1 MSDVQQVI
9 RREEWGDVAILRILT
24 NSVDAISASAIEQAC
39 TEMKPI
45 TVLDFADVAFINS
58 AGISVLL
65 KFVVAARKN
74 GHKVFC
80 IHVSPHHQK
89 IFKMVEMTR
98 FMPII
103 EEQDLAA
110 YTTASGAQ
118 QPTIA

>member
-1 MSDVQQVI
+1 MDAVI
-9 RREEWGDVAILRILT
+9 QREEFGDVSVLRITT
-24 NSVDAISASAIEQAC
+24 NSVDAVSAAAIETAC
-39 TEMKPI
+39 STMKPI

-65 KFVVAARKN
+65 KFVVAARKA
-74 GHKVFC
+74 GYKVFAM
-80 IHVSPHHQK
+80 HVSPHHQK

-110 YTTASGAQ
+110 YR
-118 QPTIA
+118 

>member
-1 MSDVQQVI
+1 MSDAQNVI
-9 RREEWGDVAILRILT
+9 KREEVGEMAILRILT
-24 NSVDAISASAIEQAC
+24 NSVDAVSAAAIESAG
-39 TEMKPI
+39 TDMRAI

-65 KFVVAARKN
+65 KFVVAARKA
-74 GHKVFC
+74 GHKIFS

-103 EEQDLAA
+103 EEQDLASYA
-110 YTTASGAQ
+110 A
-118 QPTIA
+118 

>member
-1 MSDVQQVI
+1 MSDVQSVI
-9 RREEWGDVAILRILT
+9 RREEWDDVVLLHILT
-24 NSVDAISASAIEQAC
+24 NSVDAVSAAAIEHAC
-39 TEMKPI
+39 THMKPI

-74 GHKVFC
+74 GYKVFC
-80 IHVSPHHQK
+80 LHVSPHHQK

-98 FMPII
+98 FMPVI

-110 YTTASGAQ
+110 YTNTQ
-118 QPTIA
+118 QSSISNS